1 VNIVKLFPKRVSQI
15 YLRLSIITGLPI
27 FISLFTKS
35 LCLGLGYP
43 IVHEKNAP
51 KGKPFETRAR
61 ILLEIMKEPLSRTRL
76 KERLNDVSTKTID
89 YHIQRAGDSLLN
101 LKIVSEKN
109 NRLTV
114 TLRDAESLAKISR
127 VLSAHQEKGSVIENA
142 INLAFIECFISPF
155 GSHAEIVRILNPDY
169 LEAVISTKLYLLKR
183 DFPGNN
189 NDPNYDLQ
197 LDKDNISIIL
207 KLAQDIYGKLDLSFK
222 VNYIITVIG
231 NTRKAIECYL
241 VSKSRN
247 YNYLDSSGANKDFK
261 ERVRKGVSDMPSCQ
275 LSDFTNWYRT
285 PWGIEKEAENIS
297 FLFPEIVQLFYY
309 RVLYDPL
316 FKGQTPFKLIDTEI
330 IKDPET
336 LKALYY
342 TNMLLFS
349 IITDNQADISYDPFQ
364 SGMIQRTISNEESLE
379 HLATFLTTK
388 PFLEEYTKWKSER
401 LNDWV
406 SGKIYKS

>member
-1 VNIVKLFPKRVSQI
+1 
-15 YLRLSIITGLPI
+15 
-27 FISLFTKS
+27 
-35 LCLGLGYP
+35 
-43 IVHEKNAP
+43 VHEKNAP
-51 KGKPFETRAR
+51 KGKPFETRAK
-61 ILLEIMKEPLSRTRL
+61 ILLEIMKEPLSRTML

-89 YHIQRAGDSLLN
+89 YHIQRAEDSLLN

-114 TLRDAESLAKISR
+114 ILRDAESLAKISR

-155 GSHAEIVRILNPDY
+155 GDYAEILRILNPDY
-169 LEAVISTKLYLLKR
+169 LEAVNYTELYLSKR

-189 NDPNYDLQ
+189 NDTNYDLQ

-222 VNYIITVIG
+222 VNYIITVVA

-241 VSKSRN
+241 VSKLKN
-247 YNYLDSSGANKDFK
+247 CNYLDSSGANKKFNK
-261 ERVRKGVSDMPSCQ
+261 RVRKIKKVFDRLACQ
-275 LSDFTNWYRT
+275 LYDFTNWYRS
-285 PWGIEKEAENIS
+285 PWGIEEEAKNIS

-342 TNMLLFS
+342 TKMLLFS
-349 IITDNQADISYDPFQ
+349 IITDNQTDISYDPFQ
-364 SGMIQRTISNEESLE
+364 SGMIQRTVSNEESLE
-379 HLATFLTTK
+379 HLATFCITK
-388 PFLEEYTKWKSER
+388 PFLEEYTKWKSKR
-401 LNDWV
+401 WNDWV
-406 SGKIYKS
+406 SGKNYKL